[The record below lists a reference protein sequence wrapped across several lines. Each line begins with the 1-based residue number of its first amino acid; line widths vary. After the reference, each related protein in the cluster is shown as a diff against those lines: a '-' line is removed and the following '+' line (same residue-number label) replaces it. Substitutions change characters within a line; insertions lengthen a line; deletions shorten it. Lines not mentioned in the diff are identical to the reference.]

1 MDDQRRKSVFTQ
13 GSATTTR
20 YYLDDY
26 EEVYKPDG
34 TTQKIHY
41 LSGGSMMLQQGAAK
55 SLYYGY
61 HDYQG
66 SLIAWT
72 NQSGTVV
79 ERRAYDPWGRH
90 RNPQNWT
97 EVDYTSPSQLN
108 NRGYTGH
115 EHLDASQIIN
125 MNGRVYDPLTAQ
137 FFSPDPFVQA
147 PDNWLNYN
155 RYAYCLNNP
164 LIYTDPDGEW
174 IHIVVGAVVGGIINV
189 ATNWDNLDDF
199 GEGLASFGIGAATGA
214 LTAVNPA
221 LGAVVGGAFTSAGN
235 NVIAQTGNGVGLN
248 QVNWGQV
255 GGQAVLGAVVGG
267 VTYGVGSAINQ
278 TGITNKILDA
288 SGITNNVVRNIVG
301 STVNGVMVGTTAG
314 LARGVGTGLLTGE
327 WNVWEHTW
335 KGAAYGGAGGFL
347 YGSLTELGYQAQLKF
362 GRNDALN
369 SKNTD
374 AIAKGGQRY
383 VNRLQKIDGSNN
395 GGSGNSAT
403 GQGMGE
409 ITVVYN
415 TQTGTTTVS
424 ITVSPNSYWQPP
436 APYQYNSPTIYQNI
450 LRINKQQ

>member
-20 YYLDDY
+20 YYLGDY

-34 TTQKIHY
+34 TIQKIHY

-97 EVDYTSPSQLN
+97 EVDYTSPSRLN

-137 FFSPDPFVQA
+137 FFSPDPHIQA

-164 LIYTDPDGEW
+164 LVYTDPDGEW
-174 IHIVVGAVVGGIINV
+174 AWLIFAVYGAWQMGLQAGFAAESNGGDFWKEGFWKGALVG
-189 ATNWDNLDDF
+189 F
-199 GEGLASFGIGAATGA
+199 ATGA
-214 LTAVNPA
+214 LGSIAPFGTEWVGSMAWGAILGTASQAGTIWANGGNDYSKIWQGA
-221 LGAVVGGAFTSAGN
+221 LLGGA
-235 NVIAQTGNGVGLN
+235 
-248 QVNWGQV
+248 
-255 GGQAVLGAVVGG
+255 
-267 VTYGVGSAINQ
+267 
-278 TGITNKILDA
+278 
-288 SGITNNVVRNIVG
+288 
-301 STVNGVMVGTTAG
+301 M
-314 LARGVGTGLLTGE
+314 
-327 WNVWEHTW
+327 
-335 KGAAYGGAGGFL
+335 
-347 YGSLTELGYQAQLKF
+347 
-362 GRNDALN
+362 
-369 SKNTD
+369 
-374 AIAKGGQRY
+374 
-383 VNRLQKIDGSNN
+383 
-395 GGSGNSAT
+395 
-403 GQGMGE
+403 
-409 ITVVYN
+409 
-415 TQTGTTTVS
+415 
-424 ITVSPNSYWQPP
+424 
-436 APYQYNSPTIYQNI
+436 
-450 LRINKQQ
+450 

>member
-1 MDDQRRKSVFTQ
+1 VDDQRRKSVFTQ

-97 EVDYTSPSQLN
+97 EVDYTSPSRLN

-174 IHIVVGAVVGGIINV
+174 AWLIFAVYGAWQMGLQAGFAAESNGGDFWKEGFWKGALVG
-189 ATNWDNLDDF
+189 F
-199 GEGLASFGIGAATGA
+199 ATGA
-214 LTAVNPA
+214 LGSIAPFGTEWVGSMAWGAILGTASQAGTIWANGGNDYSKIWQGA
-221 LGAVVGGAFTSAGN
+221 LLGGAMGFISSQQFGN
-235 NVIAQTGNGVGLN
+235 WVEGKGFVNNN
-248 QVNWGQV
+248 QVLTNFSSGKYDITGFDTWQDAALDYFGFEGKYDPTINSPGQFNSKDQTISYNDV
-255 GGQAVLGAVVGG
+255 AFSKNYDYLKEIVLHEYKHRSDFLAGKYGNLENIDPLSFEIDVKPKAEWETCQYTYRNQGLYPKGRNEIELISNINSYGIQAGK
-267 VTYGVGSAINQ
+267 YGF
-278 TGITNKILDA
+278 GITLSTKTGKVINSNKL
-288 SGITNNVVRNIVG
+288 
-301 STVNGVMVGTTAG
+301 
-314 LARGVGTGLLTGE
+314 
-327 WNVWEHTW
+327 
-335 KGAAYGGAGGFL
+335 FL
-347 YGSLTELGYQAQLKF
+347 
-362 GRNDALN
+362 
-369 SKNTD
+369 
-374 AIAKGGQRY
+374 
-383 VNRLQKIDGSNN
+383 
-395 GGSGNSAT
+395 
-403 GQGMGE
+403 
-409 ITVVYN
+409 
-415 TQTGTTTVS
+415 S
-424 ITVSPNSYWQPP
+424 I
-436 APYQYNSPTIYQNI
+436 
-450 LRINKQQ
+450 

>member
-20 YYLDDY
+20 YYLGDY

-34 TTQKIHY
+34 TIQKIHY
-41 LSGGSMMLQQGAAK
+41 LSGGSMMLQQGATK

-115 EHLDASQIIN
+115 EHLDAFQIIN

-137 FFSPDPFVQA
+137 FFSPDPHIQA

-174 IHIVVGAVVGGIINV
+174 IAVVIGAVVGAYLGATATNNWEWRPGRWKNSASTWAGAILGGVVGAVGG
-189 ATNWDNLDDF
+189 AYLF
-199 GEGLASFGIGAATGA
+199 G
-214 LTAVNPA
+214 P
-221 LGAVVGGAFTSAGN
+221 GGAFA
-235 NVIAQTGNGVGLN
+235 
-248 QVNWGQV
+248 
-255 GGQAVLGAVVGG
+255 
-267 VTYGVGSAINQ
+267 
-278 TGITNKILDA
+278 
-288 SGITNNVVRNIVG
+288 
-301 STVNGVMVGTTAG
+301 
-314 LARGVGTGLLTGE
+314 
-327 WNVWEHTW
+327 
-335 KGAAYGGAGGFL
+335 GGAPCE
-347 YGSLTELGYQAQLKF
+347 S
-362 GRNDALN
+362 
-369 SKNTD
+369 
-374 AIAKGGQRY
+374 
-383 VNRLQKIDGSNN
+383 VNRIKY
-395 GGSGNSAT
+395 
-403 GQGMGE
+403 E
-409 ITVVYN
+409 
-415 TQTGTTTVS
+415 
-424 ITVSPNSYWQPP
+424 
-436 APYQYNSPTIYQNI
+436 
-450 LRINKQQ
+450 

>member
-1 MDDQRRKSVFTQ
+1 VDDQRRKSVFTQ

-97 EVDYTSPSQLN
+97 EVDYTSPSRLN

-174 IHIVVGAVVGGIINV
+174 AWLIFAVYGA
-189 ATNWDNLDDF
+189 WQM
-199 GEGLASFGIGAATGA
+199 GLQAGFAAEFGINQSVDI
-214 LTAVNPA
+214 LT
-221 LGAVVGGAFTSAGN
+221 
-235 NVIAQTGNGVGLN
+235 
-248 QVNWGQV
+248 
-255 GGQAVLGAVVGG
+255 
-267 VTYGVGSAINQ
+267 
-278 TGITNKILDA
+278 
-288 SGITNNVVRNIVG
+288 
-301 STVNGVMVGTTAG
+301 
-314 LARGVGTGLLTGE
+314 
-327 WNVWEHTW
+327 
-335 KGAAYGGAGGFL
+335 
-347 YGSLTELGYQAQLKF
+347 
-362 GRNDALN
+362 
-369 SKNTD
+369 
-374 AIAKGGQRY
+374 
-383 VNRLQKIDGSNN
+383 
-395 GGSGNSAT
+395 
-403 GQGMGE
+403 
-409 ITVVYN
+409 
-415 TQTGTTTVS
+415 
-424 ITVSPNSYWQPP
+424 
-436 APYQYNSPTIYQNI
+436 
-450 LRINKQQ
+450 